1 MAKLK
6 IKRMIQK
13 YISVGLVLA
22 MVTTVLPSDMKKI
35 IKKEIN
41 VSAETTLKN
50 PRIEK
55 DSSMNAGQKV
65 TWDWIY
71 FGSYPQTEILD
82 KKENSV
88 ESTSDYKID
97 KETYTKLK
105 NATGWDDNGD
115 IVIDNKKYRRCYQSY
130 DKEYH
135 YFVFERIKWRVL
147 KTEQNTAFLLSELAL
162 DNQEYNAQD
171 SEGKEWK
178 SSTWEESTIR
188 SWLNG
193 YGKDKN
199 KLGIDYTDK
208 NFINNAFSSEERNV
222 IKKTDVK
229 NKDNLDVPA
238 DGKGGNDTQDQI
250 FLLSESEVYTNDAN
264 RFGFAN
270 GKATNDEG
278 RMCMAS
284 AYACARGLFMIIND
298 ANQVATWWWLR
309 SPGYSNLDAIQIRF
323 NGDADDVMIMN
334 KGGVR
339 PALQISLTNSNL
351 WTYAGTKCN
360 DGTGTVVNPEDNN
373 KQPNQD
379 SSKDQTTTPS
389 QPGTSGQ
396 PISSTTATLKEDN
409 EIYASSKTV
418 TYKSKPFYLNV
429 KTKGNGELSYG
440 SSNKKVV
447 TIGKNGRVTPVG
459 YGETTISI
467 HAHETE
473 RYKEAFKNIKIF
485 VVPKKITLKKVT
497 SPKKNCIKVKWGKD
511 KTVTGYQMMF
521 SKKKNFKN
529 STFTRWYKQKQSAM
543 SGMGLNSKK
552 TYYFKIR
559 AYKTV
564 GKKKL
569 YGAWSSVKKVKI
581 K

>member
-1 MAKLK
+1 MMVPRKTKL
-6 IKRMIQK
+6 
-13 YISVGLVLA
+13 
-22 MVTTVLPSDMKKI
+22 I
-35 IKKEIN
+35 IKKWLSAGFLTVMIFSMMPQSIRKTIEKD
-41 VSAETTLKN
+41 VFAETLNN
-50 PRIEK
+50 PRIVE
-55 DSSMNAGQKV
+55 DSSMDSGQKV
-65 TWDWIY
+65 TWDCIY

-88 ESTSDYKID
+88 AIASNYKID

-115 IVIDNKKYRRCYQSY
+115 IVIDNNKYRRCYQSY

-135 YFVFERIKWRVL
+135 YFVFEKIKWRVL
-147 KTEQNTAFLLSELAL
+147 KTEQNTAFLLSELVL

-171 SEGKEWK
+171 SKGC
-178 SSTWEESTIR
+178 TWEESTIR

-208 NFINNAFSSEERNV
+208 NFINNAFSSDERNI

-250 FLLSESEVYTNDAN
+250 FLLSESEVYTSDAH

-278 RMCMAS
+278 RTCMAS
-284 AYACARGLFMIIND
+284 AYACASGLFMIFND
-298 ANQVATWWWLR
+298 ANRHATWWWLR
-309 SPGYSNLDAIQIRF
+309 SPGYSNVHAIRIEK
-323 NGDADDVMIMN
+323 NGDADDVMITN

-339 PALQISLTNSNL
+339 PALQINLTNSNL

-360 DGTGTVVNPEDNN
+360 DGTGTIVNREDNN

-389 QPGTSGQ
+389 QPGTSGR
-396 PISSTTATLKEDN
+396 PTSSTTATPKEDN

-429 KTKGNGELSYG
+429 KTKGNGQLSYG

-467 HAHETE
+467 HAHEIE